1 MPKGPLRFRDTVGA
15 AFRKLTIWTAATE
28 ATVAT
33 SPTVTSGSG
42 APSASEP
49 NGSVYLRTNGAAA
62 NTLYMRIGGAWVTV
76 GASVVPSTS
85 VFLSDEVTGNG
96 SAQNTAHGLG
106 TTPALVF
113 AIPSDT
119 TGGAFTVV
127 YGTHTTTNAI
137 VTVTN
142 GEKYRVVAF
151 K

>member
-1 MPKGPLRFRDTVGA
+1 MSGPLRFRDAAGVAYRKFVVWTGA
-15 AFRKLTIWTAATE
+15 TQALI
-28 ATVAT
+28 AT

-49 NGSVYLRTNGAAA
+49 NGSVYMRTGGAAA
-62 NTLYMRIGGAWVTV
+62 TTLYLRVSGAWVAV
-76 GASVVPSTS
+76 GASVMPSAS

-113 AIPSDT
+113 AIPSNL
-119 TGGAFTVV
+119 TGGPCVV
-127 YGTHTTTNAI
+127 TYGTHTSTNAI
-137 VTVTN
+137 VTVTT

>member
-1 MPKGPLRFRDTVGA
+1 MPKGPLRFRDAVGA

-33 SPTVTSGSG
+33 SPTLTSGSG
-42 APSASEP
+42 APSAAEP
-49 NGSVYLRTNGAAA
+49 NGSLYLRTNGGAAS
-62 NTLYMRIGGAWVTV
+62 TLYARISGAWAPPMPAT
-76 GASVVPSTS
+76 
-85 VFLSDEVTGNG
+85 FLSAEVTGDG
-96 SAQNTAHGLG
+96 SAQSTAHGLA
-106 TTPALVF
+106 TVPTLVF

-142 GEKYRVVAF
+142 GEKYRIVAF

>member
-1 MPKGPLRFRDTVGA
+1 MSGPLRFRDAAGVAYRKFVVWTGA
-15 AFRKLTIWTAATE
+15 TQALI
-28 ATVAT
+28 AT

-49 NGSVYLRTNGAAA
+49 NGSVYLRTGGAAA
-62 NTLYMRIGGAWVTV
+62 NTLYLRIGGAWVTV
-76 GASVVPSTS
+76 GASVIPSTS
-85 VFLSDEVTGNG
+85 VFLSAEVTGNG
-96 SAQNTAHGLG
+96 SAQSTAHGLA
-106 TTPALVF
+106 TVPTLVF

-142 GEKYRVVAF
+142 GEKYRIVAF

>member
-1 MPKGPLRFRDTVGA
+1 MSGPLRFRDAAGVAYRKFVVWTGA
-15 AFRKLTIWTAATE
+15 TQALI
-28 ATVAT
+28 AT

-62 NTLYMRIGGAWVTV
+62 NTLYMRISGAWVTV

-85 VFLSDEVTGNG
+85 VFLSAEVTGNG

-113 AIPSDT
+113 AIPSNL
-119 TGGAFTVV
+119 TGGPCVV
-127 YGTHTTTNAI
+127 TYGTHTDTNAV

-142 GEKYRVVAF
+142 AEKYRVVAF

>member
-1 MPKGPLRFRDTVGA
+1 MPKGPLRFRDALGA

-49 NGSVYLRTNGAAA
+49 NGSVYLRTGGAAA
-62 NTLYMRIGGAWVTV
+62 TTLYLRVSGAWVAV
-76 GASVVPSTS
+76 GASVMPSAS

-113 AIPSDT
+113 AIPSNL
-119 TGGAFTVV
+119 TGGPCVV
-127 YGTHTTTNAI
+127 TYGTHTSTNAV
-137 VTVTN
+137 VTATT

>member
-1 MPKGPLRFRDTVGA
+1 MARGPLRFRDAVGA

-28 ATVAT
+28 ATVST

-42 APSASEP
+42 APSATEP
-49 NGSVYLRTNGAAA
+49 NGSLYLRTGGAAGT
-62 NTLYMRIGGAWVTV
+62 TLYLRISGAWVPV
-76 GASVVPSTS
+76 GAGALTS
-85 VFLSDEVTGNG
+85 GAAFLSDEVTGNG

-106 TTPALVF
+106 VTPSLVY
-113 AIPSDT
+113 AIPSNLS
-119 TGGAFTVV
+119 GGAYVV
-127 YGTHTTTNAI
+127 TYGTHTSTNAV